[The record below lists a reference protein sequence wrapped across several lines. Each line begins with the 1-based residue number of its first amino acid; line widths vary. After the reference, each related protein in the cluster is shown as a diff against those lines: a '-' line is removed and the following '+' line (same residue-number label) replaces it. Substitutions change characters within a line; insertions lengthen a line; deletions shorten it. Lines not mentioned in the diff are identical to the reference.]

1 MSVAGKILNTEQNLS
16 KSEKKISR
24 FILTNPQKVVEMTV
38 AQLAQAAD
46 SSPATVIRLVKH
58 LKISSFTSLKM
69 MLTADLSQQKNV
81 NKAYADISAGENL
94 SEIKNKLLTNAQQ
107 TLQETADQIDQT
119 GIKKLIAEVLKK
131 RQLILFGIGAS
142 ELVAENISQKWSR
155 LGFLSTVDSDLNL
168 LLPKLINA
176 DSNSLLWIISN
187 SGESPEALIA
197 AQAARKHQI
206 KVISLTR
213 YGDNS
218 VAQLSDIAVH
228 TSQPPE
234 NKNRIAATSSLLAQF
249 MVVDIIFYYLV
260 SQNFDYL
267 VDILQQSKE
276 IVQNY
281 HNNFNL
287 K

>member
-1 MSVAGKILNTEQNLS
+1 MSVAGKILNTEQKLS
-16 KSEKKISR
+16 KSEKKISN
-24 FILTNPQKVVEMTV
+24 FILSDPQKVVKMTV

-58 LKISSFTSLKM
+58 LKISSFTSLKV
-69 MLTADLSQQKNV
+69 MLATDLSRQKNV
-81 NKAYADISAGENL
+81 DKAYADILAGESLN
-94 SEIKNKLLTNAQQ
+94 EIKNKLLSNAQQ
-107 TLQETADQIDQT
+107 TLQETADQIDQA
-119 GIKKLIAEVLKK
+119 GIKKLTAEILKK

-142 ELVAENISQKWSR
+142 ALVAENISQKWSR
-155 LGFLSTVDSDLNL
+155 LGFLSTVDNDLNL
-168 LLPKLINA
+168 LLPKLVNA

-187 SGESPEALIA
+187 SGESPETLIA
-197 AQAARKHQI
+197 ARAARKHQI

-213 YGDNS
+213 FGDNS
-218 VAQLSDIAVH
+218 VTRLSDIAVH

-267 VDILQQSKE
+267 VDILQQSRK
-276 IVQNY
+276 IVQDF
-281 HNNFNL
+281 HNSFNL